1 MRYHYVKTSNHEKF
15 ITAFNAVEKSAAREA
30 RGILLTGEPATGKSR
45 CMDHVGSEH
54 NAIYIEG
61 LPNMTVPYLRDL
73 LAYELSVQGGTKFM
87 QQKAI
92 QEAFNGRRPF
102 VILDE
107 AQHGLAR
114 NAECIEYLRRVVEQ
128 AGSVLA
134 LVCHSSEKHRFG
146 EHKLAHIA
154 TRISMVVEFK
164 PANLADCQ
172 LYLNELCEVGVDEGV
187 AQQVLTQSRGR
198 YRLMSSACSTL
209 EALTGKLG
217 KSALTEADVKG
228 YLLCED
234 VMKALSK
241 RGQG

>member
-1 MRYHYVKTSNHEKF
+1 MRYHYVKTSNHERF
-15 ITAFNAVEKSAAREA
+15 MSALGVVEKSVAKEA

-45 CMDHVGSEH
+45 CMDHVGSEL
-54 NAIYIEG
+54 NALYIEG
-61 LPNMTVPYLRDL
+61 LPTMTVPYLRDF

-92 QEAFNGRRPF
+92 QDAFNDRRPA

-107 AQHGLAR
+107 AQHGLAKK
-114 NAECIEYLRRVVEQ
+114 AECIEYLRRVVEQ
-128 AGSVLA
+128 AGSVLI

-154 TRISMVVEFK
+154 TRISGIVEFK

-172 LYLNELCEVGVDEGV
+172 LYLNELCEVKVDEGV
-187 AQQVLTQSRGR
+187 AKQVLTQSRGR
-198 YRLMSSACSTL
+198 YRLMASACHAL
-209 EALTGKLG
+209 EALAANKGKTT
-217 KSALTEADVKG
+217 LTETDVKG
-228 YLLCED
+228 FLLCQD

-241 RGQG
+241 RGAG

>member
-1 MRYHYVKTSNHEKF
+1 M
-15 ITAFNAVEKSAAREA
+15 TAFRGVEKNAAREA

-45 CMDHVGSEH
+45 CMDHVGSEL

-61 LPNMTVPYLRDL
+61 LPTMSVAYLRDL

-92 QEAFNGRRPF
+92 QDAFTERRPF

-107 AQHGLAR
+107 AQHGLAKK
-114 NAECIEYLRRVVEQ
+114 AECIEYLRRIVEQ

-187 AQQVLTQSRGR
+187 AKQVLTQSRGR

-209 EALTGKLG
+209 ESIAANKGKTL
-217 KSALTEADVKG
+217 LTEADVKG
-228 YLLCED
+228 YMLCED
-234 VMKALSK
+234 VMKSLSK
-241 RGQG
+241 RG

>member
-1 MRYHYVKTSNHEKF
+1 M
-15 ITAFNAVEKSAAREA
+15 TAFRGVEKSAAREA

-45 CMDHVGSEH
+45 CMDYVGSEL

-61 LPNMTVPYLRDL
+61 LPSMTVPYLRDL
-73 LAYELSVQGGTKFM
+73 LAYELSVQGGSKFM

-92 QEAFNGRRPF
+92 QDVFNERRPF

-107 AQHGLAR
+107 AQHGLAKK
-114 NAECIEYLRRVVEQ
+114 AECIEYLRRVAEQ

-164 PANLADCQ
+164 PASLTDCQ
-172 LYLNELCEVGVDEGV
+172 LYLNELCEVSVDEGV
-187 AQQVLTQSRGR
+187 AKQVLTQSRGR
-198 YRLMSSACSTL
+198 YRLMSSACGTL
-209 EALTGKLG
+209 EALAANKGKTTL
-217 KSALTEADVKG
+217 SEADVKG
-228 YLLCED
+228 YMLCED
-234 VMKALSK
+234 AMKSLSK
-241 RGQG
+241 RG